1 MLLFV
6 RPSGTDTF
14 IVTVMIFTAV
24 AKKIC
29 KLTFHNLTTVIF
41 RVLTLSVSWCVS
53 VCWVC
58 ERFSGPRRPE
68 CLQVASMETCSE
80 NTAAAQPG
88 MRYLV
93 CGEACYLTRGPPI
106 TTPRSLPRFVRSLI
120 QMEIERVLRW
130 LWSKTLTTIW
140 SESSRL
146 YTLRKRTC
154 LMITWRLQSHGCFVL
169 HSCKLNEGC
178 DCFKMNRI
186 HCVVW

>member
-6 RPSGTDTF
+6 GPSGTDTF

-24 AKKIC
+24 AKQIC

-58 ERFSGPRRPE
+58 ERFSGPHRPE

-93 CGEACYLTRGPPI
+93 CGEACYLTRDPPHHH
-106 TTPRSLPRFVRSLI
+106 TPLSATLCTKLDSDGNRNTFK
-120 QMEIERVLRW
+120 RVLSDFEARHW
-130 LWSKTLTTIW
+130 Q
-140 SESSRL
+140 
-146 YTLRKRTC
+146 
-154 LMITWRLQSHGCFVL
+154 QSDL
-169 HSCKLNEGC
+169 KAA
-178 DCFKMNRI
+178 DCTR
-186 HCVVW
+186 

>member
-6 RPSGTDTF
+6 GPSGTDTF

-24 AKKIC
+24 AKQIC

-58 ERFSGPRRPE
+58 ERFSGPHRPE

-106 TTPRSLPRFVRSLI
+106 TTPCSLPRFVRSLI
-120 QMEIERVLRW
+120 QMEIETRLKGCWV
-130 LWSKTLTTIW
+130 TLKQDTDNNLIW
-140 SESSRL
+140 KQPTVHVKKEDIFDDHMKASESWL
-146 YTLRKRTC
+146 FC
-154 LMITWRLQSHGCFVL
+154 PPFM
-169 HSCKLNEGC
+169 
-178 DCFKMNRI
+178 
-186 HCVVW
+186 

>member
-6 RPSGTDTF
+6 GPSGTDTF

-24 AKKIC
+24 AKQIC

-41 RVLTLSVSWCVS
+41 CVLTLSVSWCVS

-106 TTPRSLPRFVRSLI
+106 TTPRSLPRFVWSLI
-120 QMEIERVLRW
+120 QMEIE
-130 LWSKTLTTIW
+130 T
-140 SESSRL
+140 RL
-146 YTLRKRTC
+146 KGCWDDFEARH
-154 LMITWRLQSHGCFVL
+154 WQQSDL
-169 HSCKLNEGC
+169 KAA
-178 DCFKMNRI
+178 DCTR
-186 HCVVW
+186 